1 MKTTLVRLA
10 LAAGLSLA
18 ATAAS
23 ANYYCVTSSTTARSG
38 PGSSYGS
45 VGALR
50 PGMEI
55 YGLWNIHGWKKIKR
69 PSGGFYFVNPGA
81 LSRGKCPE
89 MRKRAPAV
97 VHAAPSRKSYGH
109 RRHCGGC
116 GYKGH

>member
-1 MKTTLVRLA
+1 MKILVRLA

-45 VGALR
+45 VGSLR

-55 YGLWNIHGWKKIKR
+55 YGLWAIHGWRKVVR
-69 PSGGFYFVNPGA
+69 PSGGLYFVKAGA
-81 LSRGKCPE
+81 LSQGRCPE
-89 MRKRAPAV
+89 VRKRAPAV
-97 VHAAPSRKSYGH
+97 VYSAPKHHGH
-109 RRHCGGC
+109 RSRCGGC